1 MALLEVENLKVS
13 FETPSGPFAAVDGV
27 SLCVQPGET
36 LAIVGQSGCGKTV
49 LCRNLMRLCT
59 GGSRAQGSIRLEG
72 RELLGLSEKAMR
84 QIRGKQMAY
93 LFQEP
98 HLALSPSF
106 SIGAQIAEAI
116 LVHEKAGKKGARE
129 RAMRLI
135 ELVRLEPSCY
145 FAYPHQLS
153 GGMLQRAALA
163 VALACQPK
171 LLIADEPTTALD
183 ATVQAEI
190 LQLLARLKRELG
202 MAMLLITHDFGVAAQ
217 LADAI
222 AVMRAGRFVEQGRA
236 EEVLY
241 APAHPYTWSLLA
253 ALPGAEQMPQ
263 KMQTEFST
271 EFWQNAPVGAEPPRL
286 QATPRQSAAPLAGD
300 SYAFWEADAAPSQ
313 PSVDRDAEKQAGA
326 LPTAAQRPNR
336 RANSPEQAGSP
347 APLGENDWE
356 QPAGAAPSGY
366 PGTASDMPLP
376 ENVPSSSVMPEQ
388 AGAPSS
394 SGFPEEK
401 SACCVP
407 EKQSDAPQNA
417 VPPPNGRA
425 NPPEQTGFQAD
436 AASPAPRF
444 YLSQTHWA
452 AIRRPQPP
460 PVRVRQGKVVIE
472 EGYLAEPDPHI

>member
-1 MALLEVENLKVS
+1 MALLEAENLKVS

-59 GGSRAQGSIRLEG
+59 GSSRAQGSIRLEG

-106 SIGAQIAEAI
+106 PIGAQIAEAI
-116 LVHEKAGKKGARE
+116 LVHEKAGKKQAKE

-153 GGMLQRAALA
+153 GGMLQRAALS

-217 LADAI
+217 LADTI

-253 ALPGAEQMPQ
+253 ALPGAEPVFGAA
-263 KMQTEFST
+263 KKRECVSKSAARLAQTVPETQGSS
-271 EFWQNAPVGAEPPRL
+271 APVSAACSAGFAGHVLQAGGAAHAPLDCAPSVQPEQFFAEQAPEEPPGAALPQNSRIDQPEPAGP
-286 QATPRQSAAPLAGD
+286 QANA
-300 SYAFWEADAAPSQ
+300 EAPS
-313 PSVDRDAEKQAGA
+313 E
-326 LPTAAQRPNR
+326 
-336 RANSPEQAGSP
+336 
-347 APLGENDWE
+347 
-356 QPAGAAPSGY
+356 
-366 PGTASDMPLP
+366 
-376 ENVPSSSVMPEQ
+376 
-388 AGAPSS
+388 
-394 SGFPEEK
+394 
-401 SACCVP
+401 
-407 EKQSDAPQNA
+407 
-417 VPPPNGRA
+417 
-425 NPPEQTGFQAD
+425 
-436 AASPAPRF
+436 PRF

-472 EGYLAEPDPHI
+472 EGYLAESAPHI

>member
-59 GGSRAQGSIRLEG
+59 GSSRAQGSIRLEG

-116 LVHEKAGKKGARE
+116 LVHEKAGKKGAKE

-253 ALPGAEQMPQ
+253 ALPGAEQMPW
-263 KMQTEFST
+263 EASAGP
-271 EFWQNAPVGAEPPRL
+271 FWQTPPLPSGAESQRFL
-286 QATPRQSAAPLAGD
+286 ANCFAPLAGTA
-300 SYAFWEADAAPSQ
+300 SPEQVPAQNASASTLPGAEPVLGAAKKQECASKPAARLAQTVPETQGS
-313 PSVDRDAEKQAGA
+313 PAPVSAACSAGFARHVLQAGGAAHAPLDCAPPVQSEQFFAEQAPEEPPGAA
-326 LPTAAQRPNR
+326 LPQ
-336 RANSPEQAGSP
+336 NSRIDQPEQAGP
-347 APLGENDWE
+347 QANAE
-356 QPAGAAPSGY
+356 APS
-366 PGTASDMPLP
+366 
-376 ENVPSSSVMPEQ
+376 E
-388 AGAPSS
+388 
-394 SGFPEEK
+394 
-401 SACCVP
+401 
-407 EKQSDAPQNA
+407 
-417 VPPPNGRA
+417 
-425 NPPEQTGFQAD
+425 
-436 AASPAPRF
+436 PRF